1 MATKQTRR
9 QILKI
14 KHIKQ
19 KRKKNKRALLIALGV
34 VLLISLAII
43 LPNLLR
49 AKPNYKS
56 SSTGFTLGNP
66 DAPISVVN
74 FSSFYCGYCEL
85 FSQTDE
91 PEFIKNYVD
100 TGDVFYRYV
109 NLAFSNDEETLN
121 AGKAAYCAAE
131 QNLFFNMKPS
141 FYSASRE
148 QDGFSISNI
157 IRMAEA
163 AGVDREQFEICL
175 LENETLEK
183 ALSDDILFAQ
193 SIGLTGTPS
202 FLVNDQL
209 VFSNQLIPL
218 VESLLEQ

>member
-1 MATKQTRR
+1 
-9 QILKI
+9 
-14 KHIKQ
+14 
-19 KRKKNKRALLIALGV
+19 
-34 VLLISLAII
+34 
-43 LPNLLR
+43 
-49 AKPNYKS
+49 
-56 SSTGFTLGNP
+56 
-66 DAPISVVN
+66 
-74 FSSFYCGYCEL
+74 
-85 FSQTDE
+85 
-91 PEFIKNYVD
+91 
-100 TGDVFYRYV
+100 
-109 NLAFSNDEETLN
+109 
-121 AGKAAYCAAE
+121 
-131 QNLFFNMKPS
+131 MKPS

-163 AGVDREQFEICL
+163 ASADREQFETCL